1 MVKKAETYESMMKD
15 LEKILGDMEKPETT
29 LQDNLKNYE
38 NGVMLCNKMNKI
50 LNEAENKIKLIT
62 ENGEVDFNQ
71 EEE

>member
-38 NGVMLCNKMNKI
+38 DGVLLCNKMNKI

-62 ENGEVDFNQ
+62 ENGEVDFDQ
-71 EEE
+71 KEE

>member
-1 MVKKAETYESMMKD
+1 MVKKAETYETMMKD

-38 NGVMLCNKMNKI
+38 NGVLLCNKMNKI

-62 ENGEVDFNQ
+62 ENGEVDFDQ
-71 EEE
+71 KEE